1 MKIVLGSS
9 SIYRAQLLARI
20 LTHFNIDSPSID
32 ETPHGGESPE
42 RLAIRL
48 AREKAQAVG
57 DRHPESL
64 VIGSDQVAILRE
76 NGSKA
81 HILGKPGNFEV
92 AKAQLARCSGQCV
105 DFAVACCLLNTIS
118 GKLIEFQDTYSVRY
132 KTLSADTIARYLQR
146 DKPYDCAGSIKSEG
160 LGVALLASQSGS
172 DPSTL
177 IGLPLMALSNALESQ
192 GVRII

>member
-20 LTHFNIDSPSID
+20 VTNFNIDSPSID
-32 ETPHGGESPE
+32 ETPLADEPPE

-76 NGSKA
+76 NSGYT
-81 HILGKPGNFEV
+81 HTLGKPGNFEV
-92 AKAQLARCSGQCV
+92 ATAQLARCSGQRV
-105 DFAVACCLLNTIS
+105 DFVVACCLLNTTS

-132 KTLSADTIARYLQR
+132 KTLSDDTIGRYLQR
-146 DKPYDCAGSIKSEG
+146 DKPYDCAGSIKTEG
-160 LGVALLASQSGS
+160 LGVALLDSQSGN

-177 IGLPLMALSNALESQ
+177 IGLPLMALSIALESQ

>member
-1 MKIVLGSS
+1 
-9 SIYRAQLLARI
+9 
-20 LTHFNIDSPSID
+20 
-32 ETPHGGESPE
+32 
-42 RLAIRL
+42 
-48 AREKAQAVG
+48 
-57 DRHPESL
+57 
-64 VIGSDQVAILRE
+64 
-76 NGSKA
+76 
-81 HILGKPGNFEV
+81 
-92 AKAQLARCSGQCV
+92 
-105 DFAVACCLLNTIS
+105 VACCLLNTIS

-146 DKPYDCAGSIKSEG
+146 DKPYDCAGSIKTEG

>member
-20 LTHFNIDSPSID
+20 LTDFDIDSPSID
-32 ETPHGGESPE
+32 ETPLADEPPE

-57 DRHPESL
+57 DRHPQSL

-76 NGSKA
+76 NGGHT
-81 HILGKPGNFEV
+81 HILGKPGNLE
-92 AKAQLARCSGQCV
+92 AATAQLARCSGQRV
-105 DFAVACCLLNTIS
+105 EFAVACCLLNTIS
-118 GKLIEFQDTYSVRY
+118 GKLIEFQDTYRVHY
-132 KTLSADTIARYLQR
+132 KTLSDDTIARYLQR
-146 DKPYDCAGSIKSEG
+146 DKPYDCAGSIKTEG
-160 LGVALLASQSGS
+160 LGIVLLASQSGS